1 MTFSSVSP
9 ESQGV
14 PAAAVAAFLEGLKE
28 LALPM
33 HSVLLV
39 RRGALLAEYYAE
51 PYPADVPHR
60 IYSASKSFVA
70 LAVGLLVGEGKLSV
84 RDRLA
89 VYFPEK
95 VPLDAD
101 ALVLETTVED
111 LLRMA
116 PPFSDESYDSLK
128 GDVVESFFRA
138 ETTHPA
144 GTIFCYNAA
153 SPAVLTALVEKLAGE
168 PMLSYMWPRLLKPL
182 GFSPRTWCVKMP
194 QGLSWG
200 ASGIMCT
207 PRDLAKLGVL
217 LLNKGVWEGRRLL
230 PEEYVRAACGRQLD
244 STPENTGTESGFGYG
259 YLIWRTRHSGFAF
272 CGMGSQYLVCLPKE
286 ELVLVTTGDTQAVRG
301 GSDALLNCFWRTVYA
316 SLQPN
321 GTALTSEARPA
332 AERLALRLPF
342 SDGSSGPPEGIWGR
356 RAVMRENSMAFPGCA
371 LSGRRTVSSGGMKTG
386 RESISS
392 GSAWAAT
399 GNRPFPKPTTISI
412 RSAAPAAV
420 GTGVR
425 RALFGVVRARLPHGS
440 ISQM

>member
-101 ALVLETTVED
+101 ALALETTVED

-194 QGLSWG
+194 
-200 ASGIMCT
+200 
-207 PRDLAKLGVL
+207 
-217 LLNKGVWEGRRLL
+217 
-230 PEEYVRAACGRQLD
+230 
-244 STPENTGTESGFGYG
+244 
-259 YLIWRTRHSGFAF
+259 H
-272 CGMGSQYLVCLPKE
+272 
-286 ELVLVTTGDTQAVRG
+286 
-301 GSDALLNCFWRTVYA
+301 
-316 SLQPN
+316 
-321 GTALTSEARPA
+321 
-332 AERLALRLPF
+332 
-342 SDGSSGPPEGIWGR
+342 
-356 RAVMRENSMAFPGCA
+356 
-371 LSGRRTVSSGGMKTG
+371 
-386 RESISS
+386 
-392 GSAWAAT
+392 
-399 GNRPFPKPTTISI
+399 
-412 RSAAPAAV
+412 
-420 GTGVR
+420 
-425 RALFGVVRARLPHGS
+425 
-440 ISQM
+440 